1 MLLDRTAAAPSDRPD
16 TRRTGHHAAAAPPMR
31 IALLSFEYPPET
43 GFGGIGTY
51 AWYQARALAKLGHEV
66 HVLAGATDVTPLRSS
81 AHDGLTVYRFRA
93 GGGWMRQ
100 LKRLDKHRLWWT
112 KNRLENGW
120 CMHLGLKE
128 LRRRFEYD
136 VVEMPECGA
145 EGLLI
150 NWLQRAK
157 TVIKFHSPA
166 ELIMST
172 YDVRKAD
179 HRACSFVEKWAIRG
193 AGAFTSCSRF
203 LADEVRTKMGVRRPI
218 DVIYNGIDLELFDH
232 ERQIDAREKFGL
244 PRGKPVIFFAGRM
257 EKRKGIHLCPEIV
270 ETILR
275 KHDVA
280 FAFAGSDLFGVMEKE
295 MLPRLRAQEL
305 KGSVHY
311 LGKLTLQEVGSCL
324 RQSDIYFIPSL
335 WENCPYS
342 CLEAMAA
349 GRAIV
354 ASDAGG
360 LPELI
365 QDGSNGLIAK
375 SGVATEFVR
384 QLERLIEDTALRE
397 RLGAEARRSVE
408 QRYTD
413 VGIARQSVDSWT
425 KALALGA
432 A

>member
-1 MLLDRTAAAPSDRPD
+1 
-16 TRRTGHHAAAAPPMR
+16 MR

-66 HVLAGATDVTPLRSS
+66 HVLAGATDTTTLRSS
-81 AHDGLTVYRFRA
+81 AHDGLTVFRFRA
-93 GGGWMRQ
+93 DGGWMRQ
-100 LKRLDKHRLWWT
+100 LKRLDRHRLWWT

-136 VVEMPECGA
+136 VVEMPECGG

-157 TVIKFHSPA
+157 TVMKFHSPA

-179 HRACSFVEKWAIRG
+179 QRACSWVEKVGIRG
-193 AGAFTSCSRF
+193 AGAFTSCSKF

-218 DVIYNGIDLELFDH
+218 DVIYNGIDLELFDA
-232 ERQIDAREKFGL
+232 EEQIDARAKFGL
-244 PRGKPVIFFAGRM
+244 PRDKPVIFFAGRM

-270 ETILR
+270 ESILK

-295 MLPRLRAQEL
+295 LLPRIRSQQL
-305 KGSVHY
+305 KGSIHY

-342 CLEAMAA
+342 CIEAMAA

-365 QDGSNGLIAK
+365 QDGENGLIAR
-375 SGVATEFVR
+375 SGEAPEFVR
-384 QLERLIEDTALRE
+384 QLERLLADRALRE
-397 RLGAEARRSVE
+397 RLGAAARRSVE

-413 VGIARQSVDSWT
+413 VGIAQQSLDSW
-425 KALALGA
+425 KKSLKLGPT
-432 A
+432 

>member
-1 MLLDRTAAAPSDRPD
+1 
-16 TRRTGHHAAAAPPMR
+16 MR

-66 HVLAGATDVTPLRSS
+66 HVLSGATATTLLRSS
-81 AHDGLTVYRFRA
+81 AHDGVTVFRFRA
-93 GGGWMRQ
+93 GGRFMNS

-112 KNRLENGW
+112 KNRIENGW
-120 CMHLGLKE
+120 CMHLALKE
-128 LRRRFEYD
+128 LRSRFEYD
-136 VVEMPECGA
+136 VVEMPECGG
-145 EGLLI
+145 EGLLV

-157 TVIKFHSPA
+157 TVMKFHSPA
-166 ELIMST
+166 KLIMST

-179 HRACSFVEKWAIRG
+179 HVACSLVEKIGIRG

-203 LADEVRTKMGVRRPI
+203 LADEVRQKMGVRRHVE
-218 DVIYNGIDLELFDH
+218 VIANGIDLQLFDA
-232 ERQIDAREKFGL
+232 EQQIDARAKFGL
-244 PRGKPVIFFAGRM
+244 PRDKPVIFFAGRM

-270 ETILR
+270 ETILK

-280 FAFAGSDLFGVMEKE
+280 FAFAGSDLFGFMEKE
-295 MLPRLRAQEL
+295 MLPRLKSQTL

-324 RQSDIYFIPSL
+324 RQSDLYFIPSL

-342 CLEAMAA
+342 CIEAMAA

-365 QDGSNGLIAK
+365 RHEENGLIAK
-375 SGVATEFVR
+375 SGDAGGFV
-384 QLERLIEDTALRE
+384 QQIERMIEDRVLRE
-397 RLGAEARRSVE
+397 RLGAAARRSVE
-408 QRYTD
+408 ERYTD
-413 VGIARQSVDSWT
+413 TGIAQQSLDYWKRS
-425 KALALGA
+425 LRLGA

>member
-1 MLLDRTAAAPSDRPD
+1 MPHRPD
-16 TRRTGHHAAAAPPMR
+16 ARRTPMR
-31 IALLSFEYPPET
+31 IALLSYEYPPET

-81 AHDGLTVYRFRA
+81 AHDGLTVFRYRA
-93 GGGWMRQ
+93 GGGVMKA

-128 LRRRFEYD
+128 LRRRFHYD

-145 EGLLI
+145 DGLLV

-166 ELIMST
+166 ELIMPT

-193 AGAFTSCSRF
+193 AGAFTSCSQF
-203 LADEVRTKMGVRRPI
+203 LADEVRTKMKVRRKI
-218 DVIYNGIDLELFDH
+218 DVVANGIDLELFDGA
-232 ERQIDAREKFGL
+232 EQIDARAKFGL
-244 PRGKPVIFFAGRM
+244 PAGKPVIFFAGRM
-257 EKRKGIHLCPEIV
+257 EKRKGIHLCPEIC

-280 FAFAGSDLFGVMEKE
+280 FAFAGADLFGFMQNEL
-295 MLPRLRAQEL
+295 LPRINGQQL

-365 QDGSNGLIAK
+365 RDGENGLLAK
-375 SGVATEFVR
+375 SGEAAGFAR
-384 QLERLIEDTALRE
+384 ALDRLIEDAPLRE
-397 RLGAEARRSVE
+397 RLGAAARRAVE

-413 VGIARQSVDSWT
+413 VGIAQQSLDVWT
-425 KALALGA
+425 QALKLGA
-432 A
+432 